1 MGAESVFRE
10 VGMSQRFRGC
20 EALLRVEHQHLL
32 QQEERD
38 VSSVSWLQMAV
49 KNKNSAGVMN
59 GKKPKSFLAVVIIG
73 SKCPPP
79 PSQLPQPECI
89 SPLLFFSF

>member
-1 MGAESVFRE
+1 
-10 VGMSQRFRGC
+10 MSQRFRGC

-49 KNKNSAGVMN
+49 KNN
-59 GKKPKSFLAVVIIG
+59 KKQRRSYKLEEAKAFL
-73 SKCPPP
+73 S
-79 PSQLPQPECI
+79 S
-89 SPLLFFSF
+89 S